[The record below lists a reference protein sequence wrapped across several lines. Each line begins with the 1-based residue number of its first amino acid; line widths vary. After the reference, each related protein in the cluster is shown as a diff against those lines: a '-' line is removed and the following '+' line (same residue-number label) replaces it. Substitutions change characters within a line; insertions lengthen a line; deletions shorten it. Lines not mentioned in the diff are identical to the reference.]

1 MEICID
7 TANIDEVKKAVEWGV
22 VDGVTTNP
30 SLVAKENKPFKK
42 IVKEIS
48 GLVKGD
54 VSVEVVATDYMSIVK
69 EATALSKIG
78 KNIVV
83 KVPLTSDAL
92 RAVQVLSKKNVRFN
106 VTLVFS
112 SNQALLAAKS
122 GAYIVSAFVGRMDD
136 VGQDGEQ
143 LVDEIKEIYENYQY
157 KTKILF
163 ASVRGPNHVKQ
174 AALIGADI
182 VTCPFSVIE
191 QLYKHPQTEIGL
203 KKFLDDWA
211 ELNQKIT

>member
-7 TANIDEVKKAVEWGV
+7 TANIDEVKKGVEWGV

-30 SLVAKENKPFKK
+30 SLVAKENKPFRK

-48 GLVKGD
+48 KIVKGD
-54 VSVEVVATDYMSIVK
+54 VSAEVVGTDYMSIVK
-69 EATALSKIG
+69 EATSLSKIG
-78 KNIVV
+78 KNVVV
-83 KVPLTSDAL
+83 KVPMTPDAL
-92 RAVQVLSKKNVRFN
+92 RAVQDLSPKIRFN

-143 LVDEIKEIYENYQY
+143 LVDEIREIYDNYRY

-163 ASVRGPNHVKQ
+163 ASVRSPAHVKQ

-182 VTCPFSVIE
+182 VTCPFGVIE
-191 QLYKHPQTEIGL
+191 QLYKHPQTDDGL
-203 KKFLDDWA
+203 RKFLDDWS